1 MFYITRPHKVCIKTN
16 RLRELVKIGF
26 QDKLSEQNHAFLSS
40 QFSEFLPGLYFAFFS
55 FKGEY
60 SKSAFY
66 YFSVP

>member
-40 QFSEFLPGLYFAFFS
+40 RFSEFFS
-55 FKGEY
+55 GVIFWLL
-60 SKSAFY
+60 FI
-66 YFSVP
+66 